1 MVTTDVTSTRVTNST
16 EVHVQKEKEKKKE
29 SCKKRNE
36 KRTLAGLQV
45 SLPAPKQL
53 TSSVKIETNQQTTI
67 DVHHKRLEQTSSGED
82 SGVTKTKVR
91 TYVSVIENSLNFI
104 NINYLPATL

>member
-16 EVHVQKEKEKKKE
+16 EVHVQKEKKKK

-91 TYVSVIENSLNFI
+91 TYVSVIENSMNVI